1 MFFKVYV
8 EMGGFPS
15 FLYHFFIRSETIYL
29 EKKIGVNVSSVN

>member
-15 FLYHFFIRSETIYL
+15 FLYHFFICSETIYL